1 MSLHA
6 IHNTQVSN
14 ETILFAGKRE
24 VGKSCNPLIL
34 YTGCELC
41 HSTENRCEFCH
52 PTEKTCQYGKCT
64 ITYLSELGYKKT
76 KKSQVNSF
84 ISPVR
89 SSSGYPG
96 LFHTHSL
103 KFSAFIYISLH
114 FLYISLHFTFYTLEL
129 FDGAYCRPLG
139 AIFYFEAAFNDYG
152 V

>member
-1 MSLHA
+1 MQVFDYNLTFIQVYMILALLSL
-6 IHNTQVSN
+6 VSGAPEN
-14 ETILFAGKRE
+14 YYRGKRE
-24 VGKSCNPLIL
+24 VGRRCDPQLTV
-34 YTGCELC
+34 TGCEYG
-41 HSTENRCEFCH
+41 EFCH
-52 PTEKTCQYGKCT
+52 HTKKKCQYGKCT

-96 LFHTHSL
+96 LLHTHSL
-103 KFSAFIYISLH
+103 KFSAFI
-114 FLYISLHFTFYTLEL
+114 YISLHFTFYTLEL